1 MTKTAFSLS
10 ALIASIILLVAGNAF
25 LMTLLGLRLSLEGF
39 NANIIGWVLVFYSIG
54 FVGGTLYAGK
64 IIERVGHIRAFAVFA
79 ALLSVAVLLH
89 PLAVK
94 AGLWGLLRFLAG
106 FVMAGL
112 MIVVE
117 SWVSSKAD
125 NQNRST
131 LFAVYQLVFF
141 LSTAGGQVLIR
152 ASDPAGYVPFTLA
165 AILVILALIPLSL
178 TRTESPAIE
187 QSKRMSLRRL
197 YRASSVGAVGALLAG
212 FLISAFYA
220 MGPVYA
226 NQIGLEVN
234 QISNFMASA
243 IVAAMLLAWPV
254 GRICDRYD
262 RYQVMLV
269 VSVSGGVFSLLAALL
284 GSYNMPLLILCVGLY
299 MGITATLY
307 PIAVAITNDL
317 MDSSKI
323 TAAAT
328 ALLLSYG
335 VGSCIGPVVSS
346 LFMGFLGPRGLFI
359 TSALVLGG
367 LSLFM
372 LKKTREKHI
381 PVSQQEHFYTATP
394 EATLGL
400 QVLDP
405 RNPNFDEDNHGSG
418 TGSETEQAATSPSD
432 ESPR

>member
-1 MTKTAFSLS
+1 MKQTAFSLS
-10 ALIASIILLVAGNAF
+10 ALITSIVLLVTGNAF
-25 LMTLLGLRLSLEGF
+25 LMTLLGLRLSLDGF
-39 NANIIGWVLVFYSIG
+39 NAEVIGWILVFYSIG

-79 ALLSVAVLLH
+79 ALLSVAILLH
-89 PLAVK
+89 PLAVQ

-117 SWVSSKAD
+117 SWISSKAD
-125 NQNRST
+125 NQNRSS
-131 LFAVYQLVFF
+131 LFAIYQVVFF
-141 LSTAGGQVLIR
+141 LSTTGGQVLIR
-152 ASDPAGYVPFTLA
+152 VSDPAGYVPFTLA

-178 TRTESPAIE
+178 TRTESPVIE
-187 QSKRMSLRRL
+187 QGRRMSLRRL
-197 YRASSVGAVGALLAG
+197 YQASSVGATGSLLAG

-226 NQIGLEVN
+226 NQMGLEIN

-243 IVAAMLLAWPV
+243 IIGAMLLAWPV
-254 GRICDRYD
+254 GKICDRYD
-262 RYQVMLV
+262 RYRVMLA
-269 VSVSGGVFSLLAALL
+269 VSLSGGTFSVLAALL
-284 GSYNMPLLILCVGLY
+284 GNHNMPLLILCAGLY

-346 LFMGFLGPRGLFI
+346 VVMGVLGPRGLFI
-359 TSALVLGG
+359 TGALVLGG

-372 LKKTREKHI
+372 LKKTHEKHT
-381 PVSQQEHFYTATP
+381 PVSQQEQFITTTP

-405 RNPNFDEDNHGSG
+405 RNPDFE
-418 TGSETEQAATSPSD
+418 E
-432 ESPR
+432 

>member
-1 MTKTAFSLS
+1 MTKTALSLS
-10 ALIASIILLVAGNAF
+10 TLIASIILLVSGNAF

-39 NANIIGWVLVFYSIG
+39 DATVIGWVLVFYSVG

-64 IIERVGHIRAFAVFA
+64 IIQRVGHIRAFAVFA
-79 ALLSVAVLLH
+79 ALLSVAILLH
-89 PLAVK
+89 PLAIE
-94 AGLWGLLRFLAG
+94 AGLWGVLRFLAG

-117 SWVSSKAD
+117 SWISSKAD
-125 NQNRST
+125 NHNRSS

-152 ASDPAGYVPFTLA
+152 ASDPVGYVPFTLA

-178 TRTESPAIE
+178 TRTESPTIE
-187 QSKRMSLRRL
+187 QGKRMSLRRL

-226 NQIGLEVN
+226 EQIGLEIN
-234 QISNFMASA
+234 EISNFMASA
-243 IVAAMLLAWPV
+243 IIAAMLLAWPV

-262 RYQVMLV
+262 RYRVMLSV
-269 VSVSGGVFSLLAALL
+269 AVSGGVFSLLAALL

-307 PIAVAITNDL
+307 PIAVAITSDL
-317 MDSSKI
+317 MDNSRI

-328 ALLLSYG
+328 ALLMSYG
-335 VGSCIGPVVSS
+335 VGSCIGPIVSS
-346 LFMGFLGPRGLFI
+346 LFMEFLGPRGLFI
-359 TSALVLGG
+359 TSALILGG
-367 LSLFM
+367 LSVFM
-372 LKKTREKHI
+372 LKKTHENRV
-381 PVSQQEHFYTATP
+381 PVNQQEQFYTATP
-394 EATLGL
+394 EAALGL
-400 QVLDP
+400 HVLDP
-405 RNPNFDEDNHGSG
+405 RNPNFDEENHAGQTS
-418 TGSETEQAATSPSD
+418 SETEGTQAP
-432 ESPR
+432 ENQNRLV

>member
-1 MTKTAFSLS
+1 MKQTAFSLS
-10 ALIASIILLVAGNAF
+10 ALIASIVLLVTGNAF
-25 LMTLLGLRLSLEGF
+25 LMTLLGLRLSLDGF
-39 NANIIGWVLVFYSIG
+39 NAEVIGWILVFYSIG

-79 ALLSVAVLLH
+79 ALLSVAILLH
-89 PLAVK
+89 PLAIQ

-117 SWVSSKAD
+117 SWISSKAD
-125 NQNRST
+125 NQNRSS
-131 LFAVYQLVFF
+131 LFAIYQVVFF
-141 LSTAGGQVLIR
+141 LSTTGGQVLIR
-152 ASDPAGYVPFTLA
+152 VSDPAGYVPFTLA

-178 TRTESPAIE
+178 TRTESPVIE
-187 QSKRMSLRRL
+187 QGRRMSLRRL
-197 YRASSVGAVGALLAG
+197 YQASSVGATGSLLAG

-226 NQIGLEVN
+226 NQMGLEIN

-243 IVAAMLLAWPV
+243 IIGAMLLAWPV
-254 GRICDRYD
+254 GKICDRYD
-262 RYQVMLV
+262 RYRVMLA
-269 VSVSGGVFSLLAALL
+269 VSVSGGTFSVLAALL
-284 GSYNMPLLILCVGLY
+284 GNHNMLLLILCAGLY

-335 VGSCIGPVVSS
+335 VGSCIGPVLSS
-346 LFMGFLGPRGLFI
+346 VVMGMLGPRGLFI
-359 TSALVLGG
+359 TGALVLGG

-372 LKKTREKHI
+372 LKKTQEKHI
-381 PVSQQEHFYTATP
+381 PVSQQEQFITTTP

-405 RNPNFDEDNHGSG
+405 RNPDFE
-418 TGSETEQAATSPSD
+418 E
-432 ESPR
+432 